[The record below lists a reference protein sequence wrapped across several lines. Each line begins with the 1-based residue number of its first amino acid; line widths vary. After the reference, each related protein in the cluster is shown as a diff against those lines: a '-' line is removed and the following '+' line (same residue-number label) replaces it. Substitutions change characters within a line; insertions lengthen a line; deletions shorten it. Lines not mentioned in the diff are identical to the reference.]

1 LIITNSIFE
10 KVLINHDANISRS
23 MKALLF
29 DPFCGASGDMTIG
42 ALIDLGADPR
52 KIKDAMELAASVEVA
67 ISRTNRKGILA
78 SCVDVSTK
86 KEGSM
91 TLAGIIDRISS
102 IDLSPAVI
110 SDAISVFK
118 ILGKAE
124 AKIHGT
130 TLEKLHFHELGQED
144 AIADIIGACTAF
156 NDLGLKDH
164 RIFCTPISVGMG
176 FIEFSH
182 GKFPVPAPAALEI
195 LKEYSLPWQMGPV
208 DGELLTPT
216 GAALLAY
223 FVNENGE
230 CPAIKTQTIGYGAG
244 SRDQHVP
251 NVLRIIK
258 GEVDDSLISDMI
270 EMLETNV
277 DDVTGQVLSNLIE
290 VLMDAGARDVSI
302 IPATMKKGRSGHII
316 QVIAKPQDSSGLARK
331 IIEETG
337 SLGVRIIPIK
347 HRLIARREMDKVSI
361 SLNGK
366 DFQIAVKVARDMRG
380 ALLNI
385 SAEFDDCKKA
395 SQESGVPVRDVIRLT
410 EEEARKNFSSC
421 VQSINVMKVM

>member
-1 LIITNSIFE
+1 
-10 KVLINHDANISRS
+10 
-23 MKALLF
+23 MKAILF

-42 ALIDLGADPR
+42 ALIDLGADAR
-52 KIKDAMELAASVEVA
+52 KIKDAMELAASVEVE
-67 ISRTNRKGILA
+67 ISRKNRKGISA
-78 SCVDVSTK
+78 SFVDVSTK
-86 KEGSM
+86 KEGSL
-91 TLAGIIDRISS
+91 TLTGIIDRIRS
-102 IDLSPAVI
+102 IDLEPAVI
-110 SDAISVFK
+110 SDAICVFR

-156 NDLGLKDH
+156 HDLGLKDH

-208 DGELLTPT
+208 EGELLTPT

-223 FVNENGE
+223 FVNEKGE
-230 CPAIKTQTIGYGAG
+230 CPAIKTEALGYGAG
-244 SRDQHVP
+244 SRDFHVP

-347 HRLIARREMDKVSI
+347 HRLIAQREMGKVSI

-366 DFQIAVKVARDMRG
+366 DFLIAVKVARDLRG

-395 SQESGVPVRDVIRLT
+395 SQESGIPVRDVIRLT
-410 EEEARKNFSSC
+410 EEEARKNFFA
-421 VQSINVMKVM
+421 

>member
-1 LIITNSIFE
+1 
-10 KVLINHDANISRS
+10 
-23 MKALLF
+23 MKTILF
-29 DPFCGASGDMTIG
+29 DPFCGASGDMTIA
-42 ALIDLGADPR
+42 ALIDLGADAG
-52 KIKDAMELAASVEVA
+52 KIKTTMELAANVNVEISRSNKLGISACSVEV
-67 ISRTNRKGILA
+67 T
-78 SCVDVSTK
+78 TK
-86 KEGSM
+86 KEGS
-91 TLAGIIDRISS
+91 LELSQIIARIKALDLPS
-102 IDLSPAVI
+102 IVI
-110 SDAISVFK
+110 NDAIAVFN

-156 NDLGLKDH
+156 NDLGLKEY
-164 RIFCTPISVGMG
+164 RIYCTPISVGMG

-195 LKEYSLPWQMGPV
+195 LKEYSMPWQMGPD

-223 FVNENGE
+223 FINELGMI
-230 CPAIKTQTIGYGAG
+230 PVMKAHKISYGAG
-244 SRDQHVP
+244 SKDLFVP

-258 GEVDDSLISDMI
+258 GEIDDALITDMI

-277 DDVTGQVLSNLIE
+277 DDVTGQVLGNLIE
-290 VLMDAGARDVSI
+290 ELLKAGARDVSI

-316 QVIAKPQDSSGLARK
+316 QVISKPEDSPGLARK

-347 HRLIARREMDKVSI
+347 HRLIAQREIDKVSI
-361 SLNGK
+361 ILNGK
-366 DFQIAVKVARDMRG
+366 EFEIAVKIARDMKG
-380 ALLNI
+380 VLLNI
-385 SAEFDDCKKA
+385 SAEFEDCRSVSK
-395 SQESGVPVRDVIRLT
+395 ESGIPVRDVIRLT
-410 EEEARKNFSSC
+410 EEDARKKFSEVS
-421 VQSINVMKVM
+421 V

>member
-1 LIITNSIFE
+1 
-10 KVLINHDANISRS
+10 
-23 MKALLF
+23 M
-29 DPFCGASGDMTIG
+29 
-42 ALIDLGADPR
+42 
-52 KIKDAMELAASVEVA
+52 
-67 ISRTNRKGILA
+67 
-78 SCVDVSTK
+78 
-86 KEGSM
+86 
-91 TLAGIIDRISS
+91 
-102 IDLSPAVI
+102 
-110 SDAISVFK
+110 

-156 NDLGLKDH
+156 HDLGLKDH

-195 LKEYSLPWQMGPV
+195 LKTYSLPWQLGPV
-208 DGELLTPT
+208 EGELLTPT

-223 FVNENGE
+223 FVNELGGS
-230 CPAIKTQTIGYGAG
+230 PAIKTDAIGYGAG
-244 SRDQHVP
+244 SRDFHVP

-258 GEVDDSLISDMI
+258 GEVDDSLISDRI

-316 QVIAKPQDSSGLARK
+316 QVMAKPQDSSRLARK

-366 DFQIAVKVARDMRG
+366 DFLIAVKVARDLKG

-395 SQESGVPVRDVIRLT
+395 SQESGIPVRDVIRFS
-410 EEEARKNFSSC
+410 ESEARKNFSAPP
-421 VQSINVMKVM
+421 V